1 VKLGPAR
8 GSAAAAVREQ
18 RELRRQYRA
27 SRLEPFQ
34 AAVRANPRDA
44 RAHYGIGLMLHML
57 GSGAGASLRTA
68 LRAALRSAA
77 LRAGSAGVHA
87 LLAMIH
93 HELGDREHALE
104 SAREAARLRPRDRDY
119 ANFLLAM
126 LAAAG
131 RTAELRARMP
141 AVATLFGRDP
151 SKTVIELRG
160 ARIRASAANVYLN
173 TFPHARNFLGSRLH
187 AEAERL
193 EKIYAPARVEAARR
207 QELARAL
214 ASRRT
219 LRIARPRV
227 PPSLRTVIPLARKWG
242 IGDDGD
248 RGLLT
253 GRMTRTERA
262 ELRNGLSAPVRREIH
277 AWLETFEEGSMTGEA
292 AAFTYLLV
300 AYEEVFSSL
309 VGR

>member
-1 VKLGPAR
+1 
-8 GSAAAAVREQ
+8 
-18 RELRRQYRA
+18 
-27 SRLEPFQ
+27 
-34 AAVRANPRDA
+34 
-44 RAHYGIGLMLHML
+44 
-57 GSGAGASLRTA
+57 
-68 LRAALRSAA
+68 
-77 LRAGSAGVHA
+77 
-87 LLAMIH
+87 MIH

-126 LAAAG
+126 LVAAG

-141 AVATLFGRDP
+141 AAAKLFGLNP
-151 SKTVIELRG
+151 SKTAAELRR
-160 ARIRASAANVYLN
+160 AHIRASAANVYLN
-173 TFPHARNFLGSRLH
+173 TFPHARNFLRSRLH
-187 AEAERL
+187 TEAERV

-214 ASRRT
+214 ASRRA
-219 LRIARPRV
+219 LRIARSRV
-227 PPSLRTVIPLARKWG
+227 PPSLRPVIPLARKWG
-242 IGDDGD
+242 IGDDYD

-262 ELRNGLSAPVRREIH
+262 ELRNGLSAPARHEIH
-277 AWLETFEEGSMTGEA
+277 AWLDAFEEGSMTGEA
-292 AAFTYLLV
+292 AAFMYLLV